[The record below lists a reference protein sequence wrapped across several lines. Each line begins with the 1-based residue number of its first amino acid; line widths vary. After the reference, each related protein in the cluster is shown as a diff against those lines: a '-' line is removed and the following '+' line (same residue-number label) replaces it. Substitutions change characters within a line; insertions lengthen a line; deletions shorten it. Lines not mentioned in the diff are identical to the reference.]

1 MHKKSTAVALALAFA
16 GSSLAACGGNDAKL
30 PKPKAATGV
39 AYPAMSTERFGKVQ
53 KKVFTAISQA
63 DGSLNADALTAR
75 VTGPMKTIR
84 SAQYKLKGILN
95 DGYTLTELSTLT
107 SRQGIAVS
115 GDGSFPRLGFSVME
129 PVKGTTLPSFDVFLQ
144 STARNNWALWGSL
157 YVEAGATLPSVKV
170 GKSGLELIGAESNGG
185 LAAGPAQT
193 VAAYVQLNN
202 TRSDAKGLTFAN
214 DKLRTQL
221 AAAHDENAKSVSASG
236 TVSTVFG
243 SNPKEIYSVRT
254 EDGGALV
261 VSEMGYNIQHSLTQP
276 NGKITLTGIQGVMAT
291 GNASGSVNV
300 TGTTTSSYTMLV
312 AFHVPPANAKD
323 KTIRLVGSSIPQL
336 TSVG

>member
-1 MHKKSTAVALALAFA
+1 MHKKEHSRGPWRSPSRA
-16 GSSLAACGGNDAKL
+16 SSLAACGGNDAKL

-170 GKSGLELIGAESNGG
+170 GKSGLELIGAEANEG

-214 DKLRTQL
+214 DKLRHPAGRLRTTRTPSRSAHRARCPRSS
-221 AAAHDENAKSVSASG
+221 AATPRRSTPCGPRTAGPSWSA
-236 TVSTVFG
+236 
-243 SNPKEIYSVRT
+243 RW
-254 EDGGALV
+254 A
-261 VSEMGYNIQHSLTQP
+261 
-276 NGKITLTGIQGVMAT
+276 
-291 GNASGSVNV
+291 
-300 TGTTTSSYTMLV
+300 TTSST
-312 AFHVPPANAKD
+312 A
-323 KTIRLVGSSIPQL
+323 
-336 TSVG
+336 